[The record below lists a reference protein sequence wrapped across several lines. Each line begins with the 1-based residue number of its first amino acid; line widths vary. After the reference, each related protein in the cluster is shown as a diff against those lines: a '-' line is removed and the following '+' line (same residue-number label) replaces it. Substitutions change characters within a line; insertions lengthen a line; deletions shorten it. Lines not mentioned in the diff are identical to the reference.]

1 MEDDKFFDVAM
12 IGLWKLSNESNI
24 EDQYAGNIKIIQVP
38 EKSFRQV
45 KKHIY
50 KIFIRAL

>member
-24 EDQYAGNIKIIQVP
+24 EDQYAGNIK
-38 EKSFRQV
+38 
-45 KKHIY
+45 
-50 KIFIRAL
+50 LM